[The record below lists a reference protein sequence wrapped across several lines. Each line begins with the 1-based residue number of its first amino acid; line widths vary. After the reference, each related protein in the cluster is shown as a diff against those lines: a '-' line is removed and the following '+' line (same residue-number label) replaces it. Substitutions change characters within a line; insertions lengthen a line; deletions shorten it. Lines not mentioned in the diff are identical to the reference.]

1 MTDEI
6 AALGC
11 LVELPGA
18 ERDEALAAF
27 YDKYAKEPLVLLKW
41 LGLQVGVG

>member
-11 LVELPGA
+11 LVEMEGPARLEVGA
-18 ERDEALAAF
+18 CVCVLVVVGGACEARR
-27 YDKYAKEPLVLLKW
+27 
-41 LGLQVGVG
+41 